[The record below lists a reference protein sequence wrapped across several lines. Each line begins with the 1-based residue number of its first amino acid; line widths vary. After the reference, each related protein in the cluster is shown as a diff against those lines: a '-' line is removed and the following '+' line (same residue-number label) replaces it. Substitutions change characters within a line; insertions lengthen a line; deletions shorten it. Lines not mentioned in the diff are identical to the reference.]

1 MKKIWIK
8 VFHVPKFDSSE
19 FLNENIT
26 KIITNNVENKL
37 KIELLNVKIKSIDE
51 IERKYNEIMNRKTLS
66 LSEKL
71 SFHMSMNNKH

>member
-8 VFHVPKFDSSE
+8 VVHVPKFDSSE

-51 IERKYNEIMNRKTLS
+51 I
-66 LSEKL
+66 
-71 SFHMSMNNKH
+71 